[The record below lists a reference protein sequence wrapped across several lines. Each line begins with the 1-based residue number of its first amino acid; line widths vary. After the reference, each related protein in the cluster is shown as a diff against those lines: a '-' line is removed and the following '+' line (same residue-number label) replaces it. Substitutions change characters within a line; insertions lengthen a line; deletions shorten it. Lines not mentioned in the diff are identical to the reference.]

1 MVYGNERLVCLFS
14 HVIGDSP
21 FDVFKQVLQTYF
33 GQPQLESFC
42 SVCSSDIEP
51 LNLLYLKYFSFLSD
65 ICLLLGTSMHSW
77 VVLLWQSDPYCS
89 TENLCWRTCCCH
101 CKWPQIW
108 WTSMVIWGATL
119 EPFLWCHRHC
129 EIPISLSCKFIHA
142 WDDIA
147 SLSIGG

>member
-65 ICLLLGTSMHSW
+65 ICLLPGYIHALVGGSIVTVRS
-77 VVLLWQSDPYCS
+77 LLLNRESLL
-89 TENLCWRTCCCH
+89 ENLLLSLQMARNMMDQH
-101 CKWPQIW
+101 GYLGGNA
-108 WTSMVIWGATL
+108 GA
-119 EPFLWCHRHC
+119 
-129 EIPISLSCKFIHA
+129 IPVMS
-142 WDDIA
+142 
-147 SLSIGG
+147 